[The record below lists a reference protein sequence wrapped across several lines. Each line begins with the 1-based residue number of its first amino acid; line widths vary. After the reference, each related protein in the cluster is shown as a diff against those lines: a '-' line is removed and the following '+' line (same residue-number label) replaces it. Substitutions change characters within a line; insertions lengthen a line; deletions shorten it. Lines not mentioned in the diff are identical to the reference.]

1 MSGGGDT
8 PTPNT
13 KIKIAQGGNWF
24 VGEIRGTVFRP
35 FTMSEAVYRDML
47 WIVNGL
53 GKVENGSEQTKFTP
67 AFQSYLEGKI
77 TQAGYEIT
85 GSQVLA
91 VDLTA
96 GEEFRDLDAYESIT

>member
-13 KIKIAQGGNWF
+13 KIKIAQGGSWF
-24 VGEIRGTVFRP
+24 VGEIRGTIFRP
-35 FTMSEAVYRDML
+35 YTMSDAVYRDML
-47 WIVNGL
+47 WLVDYYGIVQ
-53 GKVENGSEQTKFTP
+53 NGSEQTKFTP

-91 VDLTA
+91 LDLTP
-96 GEEFRDLDAYESIT
+96 GEEFPNLDTYESIT